1 MAGYSQSASKESSCD
16 SCFLQDFV
24 SFLVNNVDN
33 PMWLFEVLKEVFNGV
48 LSTFLSILG
57 VLSTCVGPNG
67 VRPKRKKV
75 ERRELR

>member
-1 MAGYSQSASKESSCD
+1 
-16 SCFLQDFV
+16 
-24 SFLVNNVDN
+24 
-33 PMWLFEVLKEVFNGV
+33 MWLFEVLKEVFNGV
-48 LSTFLSILG
+48 LSTLLSILG